1 MRRFFRVGSI
11 GIEVLFGSIW
21 MLLGLRSFGSGSSG
35 LLFFFPSRILNSFI
49 VTVRR
54 RVLLFGV
61 GLVLI
66 RFCFIVLEF
75 L

>member
-35 LLFFFPSRILNSFI
+35 FFFFPSRILNSFI
-49 VTVRR
+49 VAVRR